1 VDIGSQTAWASIA
14 VRPTASI
21 AVNDSSASRR
31 ARTLAG
37 LLVARGTEVELV
49 DLAGAASGGVSFGRA
64 GDGGDVAATVG
75 FDGLATAG
83 AICDTGGIIAE
94 AGCGTGAGTGAS
106 GRTGI
111 AGAGVF
117 DGAGGGDAS
126 AGAVATVRHFGQSLA
141 AGPVWDAR

>member
-14 VRPTASI
+14 VRPIASI
-21 AVNDSSASRR
+21 AVNDSSARRR
-31 ARTLAG
+31 ARTLVG
-37 LLVARGTEVELV
+37 LLVAVGTEVELV
-49 DLAGAASGGVSFGRA
+49 DVAGAASGGVGFGQA

-75 FDGLATAG
+75 FDGLVTAG
-83 AICDTGGIIAE
+83 AICDTGARIA
-94 AGCGTGAGTGAS
+94 GDGSGTGGC
-106 GRTGI
+106 TGI